1 MMHRAWQIAAV
12 AAGLLIGLPSQAAAG
27 WDLLFFLGRTYPTYD
42 ERLSFDLPSPAIPGA
57 AITVNGTP
65 VLDTEGDAVFG
76 VALAAEAGVVGLEGR
91 WDAAAIGFDLTGA
104 SYGITGVSGSLAG
117 LTGEILLPDG
127 QFDVERL
134 NLLSLNLRLRTPG
147 PVGIYASG
155 GLTFLPN
162 FEVTGSVPITLQLN
176 GASGEIG
183 VRLAVAPEE
192 SEHRFGVNAGGGLRI
207 GGRRV
212 ALVGEARVFY
222 FREYE
227 LTLVSDAGDEFLN
240 QFLAGFEPV
249 RFRPLIVT
257 AQGGLL
263 FRF

>member
-1 MMHRAWQIAAV
+1 MRRSLPIATV
-12 AAGLLIGLPSQAAAG
+12 AIGLLLALPSQAAAG
-27 WDLLFFLGRTYPTYD
+27 WDLLFFLGRTFPTYD
-42 ERLSFDLPSPAIPGA
+42 ERLSFELPSPAIPGA
-57 AITVNGTP
+57 DVTVNGTP
-65 VLDTEGDAVFG
+65 VLDTRGDSVFG

-104 SYGITGVSGSLAG
+104 SYGITGVSGPLAG
-117 LTGEILLPDG
+117 FTGEILLPDG
-127 QFDVERL
+127 RFDVERL

-147 PVGIYASG
+147 PVALYASG
-155 GLTFLPN
+155 GLTFLPD
-162 FEVTGSVPITLQLN
+162 FKVTGSVPITLQLN
-176 GASGEIG
+176 GASGDIG

-192 SEHRFGVNAGGGLRI
+192 SEHRFGVNAGAGLRI
-207 GGRRV
+207 GGRHV

-227 LTLVSDAGDEFLN
+227 LRFVSDEGDEFLN
-240 QFLAGFEPV
+240 QFLAGFEPI
-249 RFRPLIVT
+249 RFRPLVVT